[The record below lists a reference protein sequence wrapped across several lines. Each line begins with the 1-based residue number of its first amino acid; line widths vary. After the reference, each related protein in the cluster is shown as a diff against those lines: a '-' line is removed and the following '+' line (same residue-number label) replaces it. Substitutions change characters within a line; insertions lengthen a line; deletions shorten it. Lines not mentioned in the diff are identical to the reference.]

1 MDFIVPTI
9 KDNIMFLQLINVGRS
24 FGGLQAVNAVDL
36 TVEKGEILGLMGANG
51 AGKTTL
57 FNLIAGNL
65 KPTTGEI
72 WLEGKRTDG
81 LRADQINRMGVGR
94 AFQIVRPFSGLTVLE
109 NVVIGSLFGRGH
121 EQSITRAQNIA
132 KEILDQVGI
141 IERADDKAGTLTL
154 AGRKKLEIARSLA
167 TQPSLLLLDEVMAGL
182 TPVEVSEALET
193 VSKLHREQSLT
204 IIVIEHVMRALM
216 HLSERLVVLHHG
228 SKIAEG
234 TPKEISESKVV
245 NEVYFGDPKE

>member
-81 LRADQINRMGVGR
+81 LRADQLNRMGVGR

-121 EQSITRAQNIA
+121 EQSITKAQNIA

-141 IERADDKAGTLTL
+141 VERADDKAGTLTL

-182 TPVEVSEALET
+182 TPVEVSEALEA
-193 VSKLHREQSLT
+193 VSKLHREQGLT

-216 HLSERLVVLHHG
+216 YLSERLVVLHHG

-234 TPKEISESKVV
+234 TPKEISESEVV
-245 NEVYFGDPKE
+245 NEAYFGDPKE

>member
-81 LRADQINRMGVGR
+81 LRADQLNRMGVGR

-121 EQSITRAQNIA
+121 EQSITKAQNIA

-141 IERADDKAGTLTL
+141 VERADDKAGTLTL

-193 VSKLHREQSLT
+193 VSKLHREQGLT

-245 NEVYFGDPKE
+245 NDVYFGDPKE

>member
-9 KDNIMFLQLINVGRS
+9 KDNIMFLQLIKVGRS

-57 FNLIAGNL
+57 FNLIAGDL

-132 KEILDQVGI
+132 KEILGQVGI
-141 IERADDKAGTLTL
+141 LERADDKAGPLTL

-193 VSKLHREQSLT
+193 VSKLHREQGLT

-245 NEVYFGDPKE
+245 NEVYFGNPKE

>member
-9 KDNIMFLQLINVGRS
+9 KNNVMFLQLINVGRS

-36 TVEKGEILGLMGANG
+36 TVQKGEILGLMGANG

-121 EQSITRAQNIA
+121 EQSITRAQSIA

-141 IERADDKAGTLTL
+141 VERADDKAGTLTL

-245 NEVYFGDPKE
+245 NEAYFGDSKE

>member
-1 MDFIVPTI
+1 GSRTGFVAGNSLGKLARGLHDNTRSFVGNFRSPSAGRDTWVDFIVPTI

-193 VSKLHREQSLT
+193 
-204 IIVIEHVMRALM
+204 
-216 HLSERLVVLHHG
+216 
-228 SKIAEG
+228 
-234 TPKEISESKVV
+234 
-245 NEVYFGDPKE
+245 

>member
-121 EQSITRAQNIA
+121 EQSITKAQNIA

-141 IERADDKAGTLTL
+141 VERADDKAGTLTL

>member
-1 MDFIVPTI
+1 VDFIVPTI

-81 LRADQINRMGVGR
+81 LRADQLNRMGVGR

-109 NVVIGSLFGRGH
+109 NVVIGCLFGRGH
-121 EQSITRAQNIA
+121 EQSITKAQNIA

-141 IERADDKAGTLTL
+141 VDRADDKAGTLTL

-182 TPVEVSEALET
+182 TPVEVSEALEA
-193 VSKLHREQSLT
+193 VSKLHREQGLT

-245 NEVYFGDPKE
+245 NEVYFGNPKE

>member
-1 MDFIVPTI
+1 MDFVVPTI

-121 EQSITRAQNIA
+121 EQSITKAQNIA

-141 IERADDKAGTLTL
+141 VERADDKAGTLTL

-193 VSKLHREQSLT
+193 VSKLHREQGLT

-234 TPKEISESKVV
+234 TPKEISESKIV

>member
-121 EQSITRAQNIA
+121 EQSITKAQNIA

-141 IERADDKAGTLTL
+141 VDRADDKAGTLTL

-193 VSKLHREQSLT
+193 VSKLHREQGLT

-245 NEVYFGDPKE
+245 NDVYFGNPKE

>member
-1 MDFIVPTI
+1 MDLIVPTI

-193 VSKLHREQSLT
+193 VSKLHREQGLT

-234 TPKEISESKVV
+234 TPKEISENKVV

>member
-1 MDFIVPTI
+1 M
-9 KDNIMFLQLINVGRS
+9 S
-24 FGGLQAVNAVDL
+24 AVDL

-121 EQSITRAQNIA
+121 EQSITKAQNIA

-141 IERADDKAGTLTL
+141 VERADDKAGTLTL

-182 TPVEVSEALET
+182 TPVEVSEALEA
-193 VSKLHREQSLT
+193 VSKLHREQGLT

-216 HLSERLVVLHHG
+216 YLSERLVVLHHG

-234 TPKEISESKVV
+234 TPKEISESEVV
-245 NEVYFGDPKE
+245 NEAYFGDPKE

>member
-1 MDFIVPTI
+1 
-9 KDNIMFLQLINVGRS
+9 MFLQLINVGRS

-81 LRADQINRMGVGR
+81 LRADQLNRMGVGR

-109 NVVIGSLFGRGH
+109 NVVIGCLFGRGH
-121 EQSITRAQNIA
+121 EQSITKAQNIA

-141 IERADDKAGTLTL
+141 VDRADDKAGTLTL

-167 TQPSLLLLDEVMAGL
+167 TKPSLLLLDEVMAGL
-182 TPVEVSEALET
+182 TPVEVSEALEA
-193 VSKLHREQSLT
+193 VSKLHREQGLT

-234 TPKEISESKVV
+234 TPKEISESEVV
-245 NEVYFGDPKE
+245 NEAYFGNTKK

>member
-1 MDFIVPTI
+1 
-9 KDNIMFLQLINVGRS
+9 MFLQLINVGRS
-24 FGGLQAVNAVDL
+24 FGGLQAVNAIDL

-121 EQSITRAQNIA
+121 EQSIPRAQNIA

-182 TPVEVSEALET
+182 TPVEVSEALEA
-193 VSKLHREQSLT
+193 VSKLHREQGLT

-216 HLSERLVVLHHG
+216 YLSERLVVLHHG

-234 TPKEISESKVV
+234 TPKEISESEVV
-245 NEVYFGDPKE
+245 NEAYFGDPKE

>member
-193 VSKLHREQSLT
+193 VSKLHREQGLT

-234 TPKEISESKVV
+234 TPKEISENKVV

>member
-109 NVVIGSLFGRGH
+109 NVVIGCLFGRGH
-121 EQSITRAQNIA
+121 EQSITKAQNIA

-141 IERADDKAGTLTL
+141 VDRADDKAGTLTL

-193 VSKLHREQSLT
+193 VSKLHREQGLT

-245 NEVYFGDPKE
+245 NEVYFGNPKE

>member
-1 MDFIVPTI
+1 MDFILPTI

-81 LRADQINRMGVGR
+81 LRADQLNRMGVGR

-109 NVVIGSLFGRGH
+109 NVVIGCLFGRGH
-121 EQSITRAQNIA
+121 EQSITKAQNIA

-141 IERADDKAGTLTL
+141 VDRADDKAGTLTL

-193 VSKLHREQSLT
+193 VSKLHREQGLT

-245 NEVYFGDPKE
+245 NEVYFGNPKE

>member
-36 TVEKGEILGLMGANG
+36 IVEKGEILGLMGANG

-81 LRADQINRMGVGR
+81 LRADQLNRMGVGR

-109 NVVIGSLFGRGH
+109 NVVIGCLFGRGH
-121 EQSITRAQNIA
+121 EQSITKAQNIA

-141 IERADDKAGTLTL
+141 VDRADDKAGTLTL
-154 AGRKKLEIARSLA
+154 VGRKKLEIARSLA

-193 VSKLHREQSLT
+193 VSKLHREQGLT

-216 HLSERLVVLHHG
+216 YLSERLVVLHHG

-234 TPKEISESKVV
+234 TPKEISESEVV
-245 NEVYFGDPKE
+245 NEAYFGDPKE

>member
-1 MDFIVPTI
+1 VDFIVPTI

-81 LRADQINRMGVGR
+81 LRADQLNRMGVGR

-121 EQSITRAQNIA
+121 EQSITKAQNIA

-141 IERADDKAGTLTL
+141 VDRADDKAGTLTL

-193 VSKLHREQSLT
+193 VSKLHREQGLT

-245 NEVYFGDPKE
+245 NEVYFGDSKE

>member
-24 FGGLQAVNAVDL
+24 FGGLKAVNAVDL
-36 TVEKGEILGLMGANG
+36 IVEKGEILGLMGANG

-193 VSKLHREQSLT
+193 VSRLHREQGLT

-216 HLSERLVVLHHG
+216 HLSERLIVLHHG

>member
-141 IERADDKAGTLTL
+141 VERADDKAGTLTL

-193 VSKLHREQSLT
+193 VSKLHREQGLT

-245 NEVYFGDPKE
+245 NEVYFGNPKE

>member
-24 FGGLQAVNAVDL
+24 FGGLKAVNAVDL
-36 TVEKGEILGLMGANG
+36 IVEKGEILGLMGANG

-141 IERADDKAGTLTL
+141 VERADDKAGTLTL

-182 TPVEVSEALET
+182 TPVEVSEALEA
-193 VSKLHREQSLT
+193 VSKLHREQGLT

-245 NEVYFGDPKE
+245 NEVYFGNPKE

>member
-1 MDFIVPTI
+1 MDFILPTI

-24 FGGLQAVNAVDL
+24 FGGLKAVNAVDL
-36 TVEKGEILGLMGANG
+36 IVEKGEILGLMGANG

-121 EQSITRAQNIA
+121 EQSIPRAQNIA

-193 VSKLHREQSLT
+193 VSKLHREQGLT

>member
-141 IERADDKAGTLTL
+141 VERADDKAGTLTL

-193 VSKLHREQSLT
+193 VSKLHREQGLT

-234 TPKEISESKVV
+234 TPKEISESKIV

>member
-1 MDFIVPTI
+1 
-9 KDNIMFLQLINVGRS
+9 MFLQLINVGRS
-24 FGGLQAVNAVDL
+24 FGGLKAVNAVDL
-36 TVEKGEILGLMGANG
+36 IVEKGEILGLMGANG

-193 VSKLHREQSLT
+193 VSRLHREQGLT

-216 HLSERLVVLHHG
+216 HLSKRLIVLHHG

>member
-1 MDFIVPTI
+1 
-9 KDNIMFLQLINVGRS
+9 MFLQLINVGRS

-81 LRADQINRMGVGR
+81 LRADQLNRMGVGR

-121 EQSITRAQNIA
+121 EQSITKAQNIA

-141 IERADDKAGTLTL
+141 VDRADDKAGTLPL

-193 VSKLHREQSLT
+193 VSKLHREQGLT

-245 NEVYFGDPKE
+245 NEVYFGNPKE

>member
-109 NVVIGSLFGRGH
+109 NVVIGCLFGRGH
-121 EQSITRAQNIA
+121 EQSITKAQNIA

-141 IERADDKAGTLTL
+141 VDRADDKAGTLTL

-193 VSKLHREQSLT
+193 VSKLHREQGLT

-234 TPKEISESKVV
+234 TPKEISESKIV